1 MCIRDRGT
9 LGYGFIT
16 YALPPDKVITGPA
29 DLSAAEIFR
38 QALLQNARR
47 DFVEWPFILSLLV
60 LSWLLG
66 WLVYLSEMIKQGE
79 LTLPAIDGNV
89 SIGRRRAAAGFLL
102 ALALA
107 GVAGG
112 VLATPDTATAAL
124 GVSLAQI
131 AAIICAAA
139 GAHLLYQWPAARR
152 TVSVMAAA
160 LVILGVPVLIAGGY
174 LPGLVLIAGGAAVL
188 WLVGD
193 RRRGHSIVPA
203 AAVVLASLMGGF
215 LFIYLHAINYRTLL
229 FYRGEAVDSVP
240 VLRSLEA
247 AQAGGLLTFF
257 FGFVIVM
264 TILLAFALSWP
275 ELAEGRRPRTAAHPA
290 AAYGSL
296 ALTLLAAVIILGQT
310 NVRPVQ
316 ADMVY
321 KRARPYDDQATR
333 ATQADPATRR
343 DTWDTAIAIY
353 SAAIERLPLED
364 FYYLFLGRAYLERA
378 GITEDAAEQ
387 TELLARAESLLLQA
401 QDINP
406 LNTDHTANLARL
418 NTRWYAAVDDDAEKA
433 ERLDLAERYY
443 EQALIL
449 SPQNSVIRNELARL
463 ILEIRGDCDRAL
475 ALYDESAAIDPF
487 YSQTQLARAD
497 AYILCS
503 SGRPEAERDTL
514 FRAAA
519 VALEEALAGNPNNVR
534 AWVQLAEIYRQLGEF
549 EQAAATIEEAR
560 AHHDPATFPTAE
572 IDFLAAQIA
581 AGLGNVAEARELA
594 ESALLTAGDET
605 AAQIASFLAGLGDE

>member
-1 MCIRDRGT
+1 
-9 LGYGFIT
+9 
-16 YALPPDKVITGPA
+16 
-29 DLSAAEIFR
+29 
-38 QALLQNARR
+38 
-47 DFVEWPFILSLLV
+47 
-60 LSWLLG
+60 
-66 WLVYLSEMIKQGE
+66 MIKQGE

-89 SIGRRRAAAGFLL
+89 SIGRRRAAAGVLL
-102 ALALA
+102 ALALG

-124 GVSLAQI
+124 GASLAQI
-131 AAIICAAA
+131 GAVVCVAA

-152 TVSVMAAA
+152 TVSVLAAA
-160 LVILGVPVLIAGGY
+160 LVILSVPVLIAGGY
-174 LPGLVLIAGGAAVL
+174 LPGLSMIAGGAAVL
-188 WLVGD
+188 WLIGD
-193 RRRGHSIVPA
+193 RRREHSIVPA
-203 AAVVLASLMGGF
+203 AAVVLASLVGGF
-215 LFIYLHAINYRTLL
+215 LFIYLHAMNYRALL
-229 FYRGEAVDSVP
+229 FYRGGEAVDSAP

-257 FGFVIVM
+257 FGFVIVL

-290 AAYGSL
+290 AAYGGL
-296 ALTLLAAVIILGQT
+296 ALSMLAAVLILTQT

-333 ATQADPATRR
+333 ATQADPAARR
-343 DTWDTAIAIY
+343 DAWDTAIAIY

-378 GITEDAAEQ
+378 GITQDATEQ

-401 QDINP
+401 QEINP

-418 NTRWYAAVDDDAEKA
+418 NTRWYAAVDDEAEKA

-449 SPQNSVIRNELARL
+449 SPQNSIIRNELARL

-519 VALEEALAGNPNNVR
+519 AALEEALAGNPNNVR
-534 AWVQLAEIYRQLGEF
+534 AWVQLAEIYRRLGEF

-572 IDFLAAQIA
+572 IDFLAAQVA

-594 ESALLTAGDET
+594 ESALLTAGEET